1 MSFRKAT
8 ITKNNFCSILK
19 DSMVLYEMSRDAKDS
34 FTKDILSRQSILSTC
49 FALEAVANSLLE
61 MLPRKDRDDLE
72 IERKPTL
79 AKLAH
84 VILECSGNKIDSNSK
99 EYDAIS
105 KLIKLRD
112 AMAHPNVIVK
122 EIEVFT
128 EQGTQGVAFNHTEK
142 DDRSPKR
149 KNYSVKG
156 FLALDC
162 PPNHFDH
169 RDAKTALNMLVA
181 FLNKYVLEWWEIEVK
196 DIEIYFFDVSDV
208 GLSGD
213 MRLINMKEAEVFN
226 RNSDLFDIKFI
237 SAHRLCLSTELQYFN
252 TK

>member
-1 MSFRKAT
+1 
-8 ITKNNFCSILK
+8 
-19 DSMVLYEMSRDAKDS
+19 MVLYEMSRDAKDF

-49 FALEAVANSLLE
+49 FAMEAVANSLLE

-72 IERKPTL
+72 IERKSTL
-79 AKLAH
+79 SKLAY
-84 VILECSGNKIDSNSK
+84 VIFECSGNKIDSNSK

-112 AMAHPNVIVK
+112 AMVHPSVLVK

-128 EQGTQGVAFNHTEK
+128 EKGEQGIAFNHTEK

-162 PPNHFDH
+162 PPDNFDH

-181 FLNKYVLEWWEIEVK
+181 FLNKYVLEWWGIEVK
-196 DIEIYFFDVSDV
+196 DIEIYFFDVSDI
-208 GLSGD
+208 GLSDD
-213 MRLINMKEAEVFN
+213 MRMINLKEAEVFN
-226 RNSDLFDIKFI
+226 RNSDIFDIKFI
-237 SAHRLCLSTELQYFN
+237 SAQKLCLSTEIQHLSA
-252 TK
+252 K